1 MFYINPFFSKVKG
14 TNCTDFTMPAYA
26 LGNLYNSVTGQN
38 DINGIERKHVKQ
50 FVVIGRKIRS
60 YVYNSFV
67 GYRYDA
73 AGFSG
78 SGEVCDW
85 GVFPDILAGSML
97 R

>member
-1 MFYINPFFSKVKG
+1 MHWESC
-14 TNCTDFTMPAYA
+14 TNF
-26 LGNLYNSVTGQN
+26 VTGQN

-78 SGEVCDW
+78 SGRSMR
-85 GVFPDILAGSML
+85 LGSVSGYLGWEYAQM
-97 R
+97 RC